1 MTISELQEK
10 YQAIVTD
17 CLNGKM
23 SGTDARCAIIA
34 LNFDFLGSLR
44 GLTIPARIAN
54 RKLRRLAYYATW
66 EADIREQL

>member
-17 CLNGKM
+17 CLNNKM
-23 SGTDARCAIIA
+23 SGTDARNAIIA
-34 LNFDFLGSLR
+34 LNFGFLDSLR
-44 GLTIPARIAN
+44 GLAIAARIAN
-54 RKLRRLAYYATW
+54 RKLRRQAYYATW